1 MPLRPSI
8 ERLDKELASQSL
20 RGTGCSFPETLVR
33 KWTTSPDIR
42 PTVRCRFF
50 SGINHLVSNR
60 NMARQLLHRH
70 QAEFSF
76 REMLMPTWQDLR
88 FALRQILTHPG
99 FALAAILSLTLGIGA
114 TVSVFSIIYA
124 VLMNPWPYP
133 GADRICQVFFLDKAG
148 NEDSWN
154 GLTGPQVR
162 QLGQTDAVEDVMG
175 VTGWSLTVTGSDVPE
190 DVQGIY
196 LTGNGLQFLGLPAM
210 LGRNFLPS
218 DAPDGQEPQQAV
230 VLSYKFWQRQF
241 NGNPM
246 VIGKPI
252 QLAQKTYTILGV
264 LPPRFTWLDG
274 DVYLPLK
281 LSTSEAMEY
290 GAMIKIRPGVSR
302 EAAAAELE
310 PLFEQFA
317 RETPTH
323 FPKQYKLELRNIS
336 YRYMHELGGT
346 LGLLFGAVGLLLAIG
361 CGNVS
366 ILLLARGT
374 ARQHEFAVRSA
385 VGASGFRIVR
395 QLLTE
400 SLLLA
405 LTGAGL
411 GVLLTYRSLGWIVAR
426 LPEHSFP
433 HEADFHINIP
443 VLLFSV
449 CLALLTSVVFG
460 LFPALQLARPE
471 ISQVMQS
478 STRKVAG
485 TVRRKQWHTVL
496 IAGQIALTL
505 LLMSAAGTAFQGF
518 VRMMRIPLGYDPHH
532 VMSVGIH
539 LHENTY
545 TTLTERLNYFEQLR
559 EKIAALPDV
568 VATGIST
575 NGTPPNNGWDQ
586 PFEFL
591 GKASGEEEKARINF
605 VDPGYFST
613 LHMPLLRGRVWD
625 PTEVAHSAP
634 LALVNETFAKRYYPG
649 GDILGHSLKIP
660 TLKNEP
666 PYTLAAPGSDGWM
679 QVVGVVADAVDD
691 GLDQPVKPAI
701 FLPYSLHMWMS
712 TQILVRSRTD
722 PLSILHS
729 VRRQIVL
736 VNPDQQISGRVDDLE
751 TWIRREPEFARGRL
765 VSILFGAFSVLALV
779 LAAVGLY
786 SVVSYSVVQR
796 TNEFGIRMAL
806 GAQKKHVLQIV
817 LASAGVSV
825 GSGLLVGL
833 ALSFG
838 LNPLISRWV
847 ANSAYDP
854 LLILGV
860 SLVILAVA
868 GLACLVPSRRAS
880 SVDPMTALRCE

>member
-1 MPLRPSI
+1 M
-8 ERLDKELASQSL
+8 
-20 RGTGCSFPETLVR
+20 
-33 KWTTSPDIR
+33 TT
-42 PTVRCRFF
+42 F
-50 SGINHLVSNR
+50 L
-60 NMARQLLHRH
+60 
-70 QAEFSF
+70 
-76 REMLMPTWQDLR
+76 QDLR
-88 FALRQILTHPG
+88 FAFRQMGKHPG
-99 FALAAILSLTLGIGA
+99 FALTAILSLALGIGA

-133 GADRICQVFFLDKAG
+133 DADRICQVFFLDKAG
-148 NEDSWN
+148 TEESWN
-154 GLTGPQVR
+154 GFTGSQVR
-162 QLGQTDAVEDVMG
+162 QLGQAHAVEDVMG

-190 DVQGIY
+190 DVQGVY

-218 DAPDGQEPQQAV
+218 DAPDGQEPQQVV
-230 VLSYKFWQRQF
+230 VLSHKFWQRHF
-241 NGNPM
+241 NGDPT
-246 VIGKPI
+246 VVGKPI
-252 QLAQKTYTILGV
+252 QLLHKTYTILGV
-264 LPPRFTWLDG
+264 LPLRFTWLDG
-274 DVYLPLK
+274 DVYLPLN

-302 EAAAAELE
+302 AAAAAELE
-310 PLFEQFA
+310 PLFQQFA

-323 FPKQYKLELRNIS
+323 FPKQYKLELRNMS
-336 YRYMHELGGT
+336 YRYMHDLGGT

-374 ARQHEFAVRSA
+374 ARQQEFAVRSA

-411 GVLLTYRSLGWIVAR
+411 GVLLAYRSLGWIVAR
-426 LPEHSFP
+426 LPEYSVP

-443 VLLFSV
+443 VLFFSV
-449 CLALLTSVVFG
+449 GLALLTGVVFG

-485 TVRRKQWHTVL
+485 TVRGKQWHAVL

-505 LLMSAAGTAFQGF
+505 LLMSAAGSAIQSF
-518 VRMMRIPLGYDPHH
+518 VRVMRVPLGYDPHH

-545 TTLTERLNYFEQLR
+545 ATLTERLNYFEQLR

-575 NGTPPNNGWDQ
+575 NATPPNNGWDQ

-605 VDPGYFST
+605 VDQGYFST

-634 LALVNETFAKRYYPG
+634 LALVNEAFAKRYYPG

-679 QVVGVVADAVDD
+679 QVVGVIADALDD
-691 GLDQPVKPAI
+691 GLDKPVKPAI

-722 PLSILHS
+722 PLSILHG
-729 VRRQIVL
+729 VRQQIAF
-736 VNPDQQISGRVDDLE
+736 VNPDQQAFGRVDDLE
-751 TWIRREPEFARGRL
+751 TWIRREPEWARGRL

-806 GAQKKHVLQIV
+806 GAQKKHVLRIV

-825 GSGLLVGL
+825 SSGLLVGL
-833 ALSFG
+833 ALSFS
-838 LNPLISRWV
+838 LNRLISRWV
-847 ANSAYDP
+847 ENSAYDP

-880 SVDPMTALRCE
+880 SVDPMAALRCE